1 MTPGRTSDGEECD
14 CIGTSQTPKRYAA
27 RTTIT
32 PRRTPRSTSKR
43 TPRGACT
50 PEASDSA
57 VRTVKTTGTRRQL
70 VRMAALR
77 SPFASPNTMNSRR

>member
-32 PRRTPRSTSKR
+32 PRRTPSSTSKR
-43 TPRGACT
+43 TPRGAST
-50 PEASDSA
+50 PEASAIRS
-57 VRTVKTTGTRRQL
+57 VRNTGTRRQL

-77 SPFASPNTMNSRR
+77 SPFASPNSRR